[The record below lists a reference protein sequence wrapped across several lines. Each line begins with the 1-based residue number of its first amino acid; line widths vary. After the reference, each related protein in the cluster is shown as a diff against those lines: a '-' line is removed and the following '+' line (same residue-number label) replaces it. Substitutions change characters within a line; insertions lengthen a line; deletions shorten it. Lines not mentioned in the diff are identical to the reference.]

1 MYANNLEMPAHLYL
15 SSDDDAPALTKANL
29 SLILKACLVT
39 GYGSKPAAGWTMPH
53 EEAAA
58 SKRIFAP
65 AKSGE
70 LDSYLLVHDQDGQ
83 SRVAAWRQMS
93 DIDNG
98 EAILELATPYKHGQG
113 NQWSGRWAVVA
124 SARSVIVWVEGGY
137 DSPGRNGMMLYY
149 GDTTSTDN
157 GSRALILA
165 HSGGDYS
172 DGSHGSLFHWP
183 GKSDSGRAYAQ
194 AKSYRDDGG
203 AQGQDFISL
212 FAVPRE
218 TAGQYLAPVL
228 LQRGERLHGVPGVH
242 TNTRAADNLTLINDE
257 GAEYII
263 LHSYGWKN
271 LDKSFARLAVRTD
284 KWRY

>member
-1 MYANNLEMPAHLYL
+1 MYANNLEMPVTLYR
-15 SSDDDAPALTKANL
+15 STDDDAPALTKANL

-39 GYGSKPAAGWTMPH
+39 GYGNKPGAGWTMPY
-53 EEAAA
+53 EDAAA
-58 SKRIFAP
+58 SKRVLAP

-70 LDSYLLVHDQDGQ
+70 LDSYLRVHDQSGV
-83 SRVAAWRQMS
+83 SRVAAYRQMS

-149 GDTTSTDN
+149 GDTGSAHD
-157 GSRALILA
+157 GSRCLLLA
-165 HSGGDYS
+165 HSGGGYG
-172 DGSHGSLFHWP
+172 DGSTSSLFYYETANASA
-183 GKSDSGRAYAQ
+183 K
-194 AKSYRDDGG
+194 AKSYRDGDG
-203 AQGQDFISL
+203 ATEQDFLSL
-212 FAVPRE
+212 FGSPRE

-228 LQRGERLHGVPGVH
+228 MQRGGLLYPVPGIH
-242 TNTRAADNLTLINDE
+242 TGTRAADNLTVIDDE
-257 GAEYII
+257 GAQYIV
-263 LHSYGWKN
+263 LHSYGWKDLN
-271 LDKSFARLAVRTD
+271 KSFARLVVRTD

>member
-1 MYANNLEMPAHLYL
+1 MYANDLEMPVTLYR
-15 SSDDDAPALTKANL
+15 STDDDAPALTKSNL

-39 GYGSKPAAGWTMPH
+39 GYGSKPGAGWTMPY
-53 EEAAA
+53 EDAAA
-58 SKRIFAP
+58 SKRVFAP

-70 LDSYLLVHDQDGQ
+70 LDSYLRVADQTGV
-83 SRVAAWRQMS
+83 SRVAAYRQMS

-124 SARSVIVWVEGGY
+124 SARSVIVWIEGGY

-165 HSGGDYS
+165 HSGGNYN
-172 DGSHGSLFHWP
+172 DGSHSSMFYDANASASV
-183 GKSDSGRAYAQ
+183 K
-194 AKSYRDDGG
+194 AKSYRDDSG
-203 AQGQDFISL
+203 AQAQDFFSL
-212 FAVPRE
+212 FTPPRE
-218 TAGQYLAPVL
+218 TAGEYVAPVL
-228 LQRGERLHGVPGVH
+228 LQRGERLYAVPGVY
-242 TNTRAADNLTLINDE
+242 TNTRAADNLTVIDDE
-257 GAEYII
+257 GAAYII
-263 LHSYGWKN
+263 LHNYGWKD
-271 LDKSFARLAVRTD
+271 LYKSFARLVVRTD

>member
-15 SSDDDAPALTKANL
+15 SSDDDAPALTKSNL

-58 SKRIFAP
+58 GKRVIAP
-65 AKSGE
+65 AKTGE

>member
-15 SSDDDAPALTKANL
+15 SSDDDAPALTKTNL

-39 GYGSKPAAGWTMPH
+39 GYGSKPGAGWTMPH

-58 SKRIFAP
+58 GKRIFVP

-70 LDSYLLVHDQDGQ
+70 LDSYLLVHDNNGT
-83 SRVAAWRQMS
+83 SRVAAWR
-93 DIDNG
+93 DYAAIDN
-98 EAILELATPYKHGQG
+98 APPALELATPYKHGQG
-113 NQWSGRWAVVA
+113 GQWSGRWVVVA

-157 GSRALILA
+157 GSRALLLA
-165 HSGGDYS
+165 HSGGTYN
-172 DGSHGSLFHWP
+172 DGSHSSMFFDASSSASA
-183 GKSDSGRAYAQ
+183 K

-203 AQGQDFISL
+203 TQAQDFFSL
-212 FAVPRE
+212 FTPPRE
-218 TAGQYLAPVL
+218 TAGQYVAPVL
-228 LQRGERLHGVPGVH
+228 LQRGERLYAVPGVH
-242 TNTRAADNLTLINDE
+242 TNTRAADNLALIDDE
-257 GAEYII
+257 GAQYII
-263 LHSYGWKN
+263 LHSYGWADLN
-271 LDKSFARLAVRTD
+271 KSFARLVVRTD

>member
-15 SSDDDAPALTKANL
+15 SSDDDAPALTKTNL

-39 GYGSKPAAGWTMPH
+39 GYGSKPGAGWTMPH

-58 SKRIFAP
+58 GKRIFAP
-65 AKSGE
+65 AKTGE
-70 LDSYLLVHDQDGQ
+70 LDSYLRVADQTGV
-83 SRVAAWRQMS
+83 SRVAAYRQMS

-98 EAILELATPYKHGQG
+98 EAILELATPYKHGQSKR
-113 NQWSGRWAVVA
+113 WSGRWVVVA

-157 GSRALILA
+157 GSRALLLA
-165 HSGGDYS
+165 HSGGTYN
-172 DGSHGSLFHWP
+172 DGSHSSMFFDASSSASA
-183 GKSDSGRAYAQ
+183 K

-203 AQGQDFISL
+203 TQAQDFFSL
-212 FAVPRE
+212 FTPPRE
-218 TAGQYLAPVL
+218 TTGQYVAPVL
-228 LQRGERLHGVPGVH
+228 LQRGERLYAVPGVH
-242 TNTRAADNLTLINDE
+242 TNTRAADNLALIDDE
-257 GAEYII
+257 GAQYII
-263 LHSYGWKN
+263 LHSYGWDGLKTT
-271 LDKSFARLAVRTD
+271 FARLAVRAD

>member
-1 MYANNLEMPAHLYL
+1 MYANDLEMPVTLYR
-15 SSDDDAPALTKANL
+15 STDDDAPALTKSNL

-39 GYGSKPAAGWTMPH
+39 GYGSKPGAGWTMPY
-53 EEAAA
+53 EDAAA
-58 SKRIFAP
+58 SKRVFAP

-70 LDSYLLVHDQDGQ
+70 LDSYLRVADQTGV
-83 SRVAAWRQMS
+83 SRVAAYRQMS

-113 NQWSGRWAVVA
+113 RQWSGRWAVVA
-124 SARSVIVWVEGGY
+124 TARGVVVWVEDGY
-137 DSPGRNGMMLYY
+137 NAAQPGMMLYY
-149 GDTTSTDN
+149 GDSSSADN

-183 GKSDSGRAYAQ
+183 DKPDSGRGYAQ
-194 AKSYRDDGG
+194 AKSYRDGGG
-203 AQGQDFISL
+203 AQGQDFFGL
-212 FAVPRE
+212 FAAPRE
-218 TAGQYLAPVL
+218 TARQYVAPVL

-242 TNTRAADNLTLINDE
+242 CNTRAADNLTVINDE
-257 GAEYII
+257 GAAYII
-263 LHSYGWKN
+263 LHSYGWTG
-271 LDKSFARLAVRTD
+271 LDDDFSRLAVRTD

>member
-1 MYANNLEMPAHLYL
+1 MYANDLEMPVTLYR
-15 SSDDDAPALTKANL
+15 STDDDAPALTQSNL

-39 GYGSKPAAGWTMPH
+39 GYGSKPGAGWTMPY
-53 EEAAA
+53 EDAAA
-58 SKRIFAP
+58 SKRVFAP

-70 LDSYLLVHDQDGQ
+70 LDSYLRVADQTGV
-83 SRVAAWRQMS
+83 SRVAAYRQMS

-113 NQWSGRWAVVA
+113 RQWSGRWAVVA
-124 SARSVIVWVEGGY
+124 TARGVVVWVEDGY
-137 DSPGRNGMMLYY
+137 NAAQPGMMLYY
-149 GDTTSTDN
+149 GDSSNADN

-183 GKSDSGRAYAQ
+183 DKPDSGRGYAQ
-194 AKSYRDDGG
+194 AKSYRDGGG
-203 AQGQDFISL
+203 AQGQDFFGL
-212 FAVPRE
+212 FAAPRE
-218 TAGQYLAPVL
+218 TASQYVAPVL

-242 TNTRAADNLTLINDE
+242 CNTRAADNLTVINDE
-257 GAEYII
+257 GAAYII
-263 LHSYGWKN
+263 LHSYGWTG
-271 LDKSFARLAVRTD
+271 LDDDFSRLAVRTD

>member
-1 MYANNLEMPAHLYL
+1 MYANNLEMPVTLYR
-15 SSDDDAPALTKANL
+15 STDDDAPALTKSNL

-39 GYGSKPAAGWTMPH
+39 GYGSKPGAGWTMPY
-53 EEAAA
+53 EDAAA
-58 SKRIFAP
+58 SKRVFAP

-70 LDSYLLVHDQDGQ
+70 LDSYLRVADQTGV
-83 SRVAAWRQMS
+83 SRVAAYRQMS

-113 NQWSGRWAVVA
+113 RQWSGRWAVVA
-124 SARSVIVWVEGGY
+124 TARGVVVWVEDGY
-137 DSPGRNGMMLYY
+137 NAAQPGMMLYY
-149 GDTTSTDN
+149 GDSSSADN

-183 GKSDSGRAYAQ
+183 DKPDSGRGYAQ
-194 AKSYRDDGG
+194 AKSYRDGGG
-203 AQGQDFISL
+203 AQGQDFFGL
-212 FAVPRE
+212 FAAPRE
-218 TAGQYLAPVL
+218 TASQYVAPVL

-242 TNTRAADNLTLINDE
+242 CNTRAADNLTVINDE
-257 GAEYII
+257 GAAYII
-263 LHSYGWKN
+263 LHSYGWTG
-271 LDKSFARLAVRTD
+271 LDDDFSRLAVRTD